1 MAIAYD
7 IDQANRIVHVLIT
20 SSISIADIEDTFT
33 AIQADRQFTKSA
45 AILIDARE
53 MRRAFFVRESGNLVQ
68 VLASQASHI
77 VGSYAFI
84 VGQDFDPHAGRR
96 FLIQARREGINLQL
110 FRDHSAALKWLQL
123 PQE

>member
-20 SSISIADIEDTFT
+20 DSISIADIEDTFT

-45 AILIDARE
+45 AVLIDARE
-53 MRRAFFVRESGNLVQ
+53 MRRAFFVRESGNLVHT
-68 VLASQASHI
+68 LGSLKASFISC
-77 VGSYAFI
+77 YAFV
-84 VGQDFDPHAGRR
+84 VGQDYDPRAGRR

-110 FRDHSAALKWLQL
+110 FRDPGAALKWLQL
-123 PQE
+123 AK